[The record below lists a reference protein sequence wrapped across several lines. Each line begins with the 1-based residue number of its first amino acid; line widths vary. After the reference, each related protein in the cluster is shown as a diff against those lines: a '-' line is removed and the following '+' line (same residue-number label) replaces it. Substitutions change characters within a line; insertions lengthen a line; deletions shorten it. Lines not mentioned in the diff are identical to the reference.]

1 MGTRRKRRRRK
12 FKRSKGADLMAS
24 VWAQVVVVGMV
35 ENSGEEICCSIIVGG
50 IELSSQDKTD

>member
-1 MGTRRKRRRRK
+1 MGTSRKRRRRK

-35 ENSGEEICCSIIVGG
+35 ENSG
-50 IELSSQDKTD
+50 